1 MASMAAAIAAS
12 RTAVMNG
19 NRPLDERERKR
30 FSYFSSLSPM
40 ARKIMAEKERIRERY
55 GPEWERLPPRQQDE
69 IIDKCLVEPHVQA
82 RYAAHRGTARPP
94 APPASY
100 PSLRLNTGQKV
111 VRFGDE
117 DITWQDEHSAP
128 FSWETKSQMEFSV
141 ASLSIQEQ
149 GGAQLQN
156 EQRQPVKAV
165 PGVQAP
171 KSSQANKTPGS
182 EGLIAA
188 SRKEEESSFWKINA
202 ERSKFEGDKSEFQS
216 LTPSQ
221 IKSMEKGEKPL
232 PSFYRQESAP
242 KEMTKAEKPSI
253 TKPEKPVVPSTP
265 PVCLE
270 WEKPRPTQLPTSSLD
285 DFFLPDPPQD
295 LASSRTNKEDTDGTI
310 LTDPQMPG
318 QTSTSNV
325 ILKTGFDF
333 LDNW

>member
-12 RTAVMNG
+12 RTAVLNG

-55 GPEWERLPPRQQDE
+55 GPDWERLPPRQQDE

-82 RYAAHRGTARPP
+82 RYAAHRGAARA
-94 APPASY
+94 APPACY
-100 PSLRLNTGQKV
+100 PGLRLNTGQKV

-117 DITWQDEHSAP
+117 
-128 FSWETKSQMEFSV
+128 SQMEFSV

-149 GGAQLQN
+149 GSQN
-156 EQRQPVKAV
+156 EQRQLVKAA

-171 KSSQANKTPGS
+171 KSSQGNKAPS
-182 EGLIAA
+182 SDGLIPP
-188 SRKEEESSFWKINA
+188 RKEEESSFWKINA
-202 ERSKFEGDKSEFQS
+202 ERSKVEGEQSEFQS

-221 IKSMEKGEKPL
+221 IKSMEKGEKSL
-232 PSFYRQESAP
+232 PTYYRQESAP
-242 KEMTKAEKPSI
+242 KETTKAEKSSIAKQENFVTPSLPA
-253 TKPEKPVVPSTP
+253 TS
-265 PVCLE
+265 LE
-270 WEKPRPTQLPTSSLD
+270 WEKPRPSQPSTSTPD
-285 DFFLPDPPQD
+285 DIFLPEQPEQ
-295 LASSRTNKEDTDGTI
+295 LASAGSKNEDADGTM
-310 LTDPQMPG
+310 LSDPQTFG
-318 QTSTSNV
+318 QINTSNV

>member
-82 RYAAHRGTARPP
+82 RYAAHRGAGRP
-94 APPASY
+94 AAQPASY

-111 VRFGDE
+111 VRFGE
-117 DITWQDEHSAP
+117 E
-128 FSWETKSQMEFSV
+128 SQMEFSV
-141 ASLSIQEQ
+141 ASLSIQEHS
-149 GGAQLQN
+149 GAQLQN
-156 EQRQPVKAV
+156 EQRQPIKAT
-165 PGVQAP
+165 PGVQVP
-171 KSSQANKTPGS
+171 KSSQASKTPGS
-182 EGLIAA
+182 DGLIA

-232 PSFYRQESAP
+232 PSFYRQESIP
-242 KEMTKAEKPSI
+242 KEIVKAEKPNI
-253 TKPEKPVVPSTP
+253 TKPEKSVAPSLP
-265 PVCLE
+265 SVSLE
-270 WEKPRPTQLPTSSLD
+270 WEKPRPTQLPVSSLD

-295 LASSRTNKEDTDGTI
+295 LASSRTNKEDIDGTI
-310 LTDPQMPG
+310 LTDPQTPG

>member
-55 GPEWERLPPRQQDE
+55 GPDWERLPPRQQDE
-69 IIDKCLVEPHVQA
+69 IIDQTLVEPHIQA
-82 RYAAHRGTARPP
+82 RYAAHRGAAR
-94 APPASY
+94 APPPPVCY
-100 PSLRLNTGQKV
+100 PNLRLNTGQKV
-111 VRFGDE
+111 VHFGDE

-128 FSWETKSQMEFSV
+128 FSWETKSQMEFSI
-141 ASLSIQEQ
+141 ASLSIQEP
-149 GGAQLQN
+149 GGVASQN
-156 EQRQPVKAV
+156 EQKLPIKTA
-165 PGVQAP
+165 PGPPAS
-171 KSSQANKTPGS
+171 KTSQSAKTS
-182 EGLIAA
+182 NSDGLTP

-202 ERSKFEGDKSEFQS
+202 ERSKCEGEPSEFYS

-232 PSFYRQESAP
+232 QPYYRQESGP
-242 KEMTKAEKPSI
+242 KEPVKAEKASVAKSEKLAAPAPVTTSI
-253 TKPEKPVVPSTP
+253 EWVKP
-265 PVCLE
+265 
-270 WEKPRPTQLPTSSLD
+270 QSSLPSVSAVD
-285 DFFLPDPPQD
+285 ACSEAVEKLSSPGTKSEEPDSGLHLD
-295 LASSRTNKEDTDGTI
+295 LQTF
-310 LTDPQMPG
+310 G
-318 QTSTSNV
+318 QSNGSNV

>member
-82 RYAAHRGTARPP
+82 RYAAHRGAARPA

-111 VRFGDE
+111 VHFGDE
-117 DITWQDEHSAP
+117 
-128 FSWETKSQMEFSV
+128 SQMEFSV

-156 EQRQPVKAV
+156 EQRQPVKAA
-165 PGVQAP
+165 PGVQVP
-171 KSSQANKTPGS
+171 KSSQASKTPGS
-182 EGLIAA
+182 DGLIA
-188 SRKEEESSFWKINA
+188 SRKEEESSFWKIHA

-232 PSFYRQESAP
+232 PSFYRQESTP
-242 KEMTKAEKPSI
+242 KEMAKAEKPSV
-253 TKPEKPVVPSTP
+253 TKPEKSVTPNLPS
-265 PVCLE
+265 VSLE
-270 WEKPRPTQLPTSSLD
+270 WEKPQPTQLPASSLD

-310 LTDPQMPG
+310 LADPQMPR

>member
-12 RTAVMNG
+12 RTAVLNG

-55 GPEWERLPPRQQDE
+55 GPDWERLPPRQQDE

-82 RYAAHRGTARPP
+82 RYAAHRGAARA
-94 APPASY
+94 APPACY
-100 PSLRLNTGQKV
+100 PGLRLNTGQKV

-149 GGAQLQN
+149 GSQN
-156 EQRQPVKAV
+156 EQRQLVKAA
-165 PGVQAP
+165 PSVQAP
-171 KSSQANKTPGS
+171 KSSQGNKAPS
-182 EGLIAA
+182 SDGLIPP
-188 SRKEEESSFWKINA
+188 RKEEEASFWKINA
-202 ERSKFEGDKSEFQS
+202 ERSKVEGEQSEFQS

-221 IKSMEKGEKPL
+221 IKSMEKGEKSL
-232 PSFYRQESAP
+232 PTYYRQESAP
-242 KEMTKAEKPSI
+242 KLTTKAEKSSVTKQENFVTPSLPA
-253 TKPEKPVVPSTP
+253 TS
-265 PVCLE
+265 LE
-270 WEKPRPTQLPTSSLD
+270 WEKPQPHQPSTSTPD
-285 DFFLPDPPQD
+285 DMFLPEQPEQ
-295 LASSRTNKEDTDGTI
+295 LASAGSRNEDADGTI
-310 LTDPQMPG
+310 LSDPQTFG
-318 QTSTSNV
+318 QINTSNV

>member
-1 MASMAAAIAAS
+1 
-12 RTAVMNG
+12 
-19 NRPLDERERKR
+19 
-30 FSYFSSLSPM
+30 
-40 ARKIMAEKERIRERY
+40 
-55 GPEWERLPPRQQDE
+55 Q
-69 IIDKCLVEPHVQA
+69 
-82 RYAAHRGTARPP
+82 
-94 APPASY
+94 
-100 PSLRLNTGQKV
+100 
-111 VRFGDE
+111 
-117 DITWQDEHSAP
+117 
-128 FSWETKSQMEFSV
+128 SQMEFSV

-156 EQRQPVKAV
+156 EQRQPVKAA
-165 PGVQAP
+165 PGVQVP

-182 EGLIAA
+182 DGLIA

-232 PSFYRQESAP
+232 PSFYRQESTL
-242 KEMTKAEKPSI
+242 KEMAKAEKPSI
-253 TKPEKPVVPSTP
+253 AKPEKSVAPSLP
-265 PVCLE
+265 SISLE
-270 WEKPRPTQLPTSSLD
+270 WEKPRPTQHPASSLD
-285 DFFLPDPPQD
+285 DFLLPDPPQD

-318 QTSTSNV
+318 QTSTSSV

>member
-12 RTAVMNG
+12 RTAVLNG

-55 GPEWERLPPRQQDE
+55 GPDWERLPPRQQDE

-82 RYAAHRGTARPP
+82 RYAAHRGAARA
-94 APPASY
+94 APPACY
-100 PSLRLNTGQKV
+100 PGLRLNTGQKV

-149 GGAQLQN
+149 GSQN
-156 EQRQPVKAV
+156 EQRQLVKAT
-165 PGVQAP
+165 PSVQAP
-171 KSSQANKTPGS
+171 KSSQSSKAPS
-182 EGLIAA
+182 SDGLIPP
-188 SRKEEESSFWKINA
+188 RKEEESSFWKINA
-202 ERSKFEGDKSEFQS
+202 ERSKVEGEQSEFQS

-221 IKSMEKGEKPL
+221 IKSMEKGEKSL
-232 PSFYRQESAP
+232 PTYYRQESAP
-242 KEMTKAEKPSI
+242 KQTTKAEKSTIAKQENFVTPSLPA
-253 TKPEKPVVPSTP
+253 TS
-265 PVCLE
+265 LE
-270 WEKPRPTQLPTSSLD
+270 WEKPQPHQPSTSTPD
-285 DFFLPDPPQD
+285 DIFLPEQPEQ
-295 LASSRTNKEDTDGTI
+295 LASAGSRNEGDDGTM
-310 LTDPQMPG
+310 LSDPQTFG
-318 QTSTSNV
+318 QINTSNV

>member
-117 DITWQDEHSAP
+117 VPGAKGRGQGAPAGSGREWRSPCPAPPHGRGGRDLSGLRGCPGPRRSAP
-128 FSWETKSQMEFSV
+128 SAAGRV
-141 ASLSIQEQ
+141 APVMSGVPFPAPWLRGGRDVHRDRGAGSRRESGEGAEVDFAERTLGEEDGPSSPD
-149 GGAQLQN
+149 GGA
-156 EQRQPVKAV
+156 
-165 PGVQAP
+165 
-171 KSSQANKTPGS
+171 
-182 EGLIAA
+182 
-188 SRKEEESSFWKINA
+188 
-202 ERSKFEGDKSEFQS
+202 
-216 LTPSQ
+216 
-221 IKSMEKGEKPL
+221 
-232 PSFYRQESAP
+232 
-242 KEMTKAEKPSI
+242 
-253 TKPEKPVVPSTP
+253 
-265 PVCLE
+265 
-270 WEKPRPTQLPTSSLD
+270 
-285 DFFLPDPPQD
+285 
-295 LASSRTNKEDTDGTI
+295 
-310 LTDPQMPG
+310 
-318 QTSTSNV
+318 
-325 ILKTGFDF
+325 
-333 LDNW
+333 